1 MQICKEMAMCNTS
14 LLKNKIQKKVFTVM
28 PFPKITFFLSLKKKI
43 LDVLQGIIDA
53 NEEPLFLR
61 VLIDR

>member
-1 MQICKEMAMCNTS
+1 
-14 LLKNKIQKKVFTVM
+14 M
-28 PFPKITFFLSLKKKI
+28 PFPKITFFLSLKKI
-43 LDVLQGIIDA
+43 FLDVLQGIIDA

>member
-28 PFPKITFFLSLKKKI
+28 PFPKITFF
-43 LDVLQGIIDA
+43 
-53 NEEPLFLR
+53 
-61 VLIDR
+61 